1 MILAF
6 YGAFRAVGSAG
17 SILLSAT
24 GRVRSSTIAQALA
37 LIVPL
42 ALILPLIRAGAVGIA
57 CAFTLGQAVSMT
69 YVIVATRQTW
79 HLNASRLL
87 RGPLLATAA
96 ALVPG
101 IVLLLLPVPR
111 AGLLA
116 IATSAVTYCAILLT
130 IDPEARF
137 ALGIA
142 SVPSRRGR
150 ALKA

>member
-1 MILAF
+1 
-6 YGAFRAVGSAG
+6 
-17 SILLSAT
+17 
-24 GRVRSSTIAQALA
+24 
-37 LIVPL
+37 
-42 ALILPLIRAGAVGIA
+42 
-57 CAFTLGQAVSMT
+57 MT